1 MHLYIVVFL
10 FCLCFALFF
19 FLVLLNKT
27 MTRNFVD
34 RIVFINLDR
43 RPDRKG
49 EIEGELKKVGLKNFE
64 RFAAIADEK
73 NGAIGCC
80 KSHLAVLKK
89 AKERKYKNVLVLED
103 DFEFLVDKAV
113 LFSEIEKLS
122 KVPFDACLLAYNT
135 PNLYDSDHAF
145 LYKITDAQTASGYI
159 VQAHYYDT
167 LINCWEEALRKF
179 EETGDEA
186 HYTCDQSWKA
196 LQAKD
201 SWFCFKTRIG
211 KQRKSYSDI
220 IKGEVDYN
228 V

>member
-1 MHLYIVVFL
+1 MHLYMVVFL

-34 RIVFINLDR
+34 RIVYINLDR
-43 RPDRKG
+43 RPDRKT
-49 EIEGELKKVGLKNFE
+49 EIESELKKVGLKNFE
-64 RFAAIADEK
+64 RFAAIADD

-80 KSHLAVLKK
+80 KSHLAVLKQ
-89 AKERKYKNVLVLED
+89 AKERKYKNILVLED
-103 DFEFLVDKAV
+103 DFEFLVDKDV
-113 LFSEIEKLS
+113 FFSEIEKLS
-122 KVPFDACLLAYNT
+122 TVQFDACLLAYNT

-145 LYKITDAQTASGYI
+145 LYKIHDAQTTSGYI

-167 LINCWEEALRKF
+167 LINCWEEALKKF

-186 HYTCDQSWKA
+186 QYTCDQSWKV

-201 SWFCFKTRIG
+201 KWYCFKTRIG

-220 IKGEVDYN
+220 QKGTIDYK